1 VQKAEINLQV
11 FKQMIKLY
19 PPSVQEGF
27 DFLGLCSAVTVSL
40 DEAERP
46 AEVCRVVHRHLSNC
60 MGELACELFRPSAD
74 ADILL
79 PSSRRQRNPAAQHTA
94 RVPAYLD
101 CTDPQITALYASARP
116 AIFERGLASFNE
128 LDKLLGDT
136 ANHSHLLIPLTGPD
150 GLRSIFY
157 CGHQLSGFFKAHL
170 ADGFAALGA
179 IIGSHLKRIDTLH
192 QNRKKIGSLQ
202 RAELVQKA
210 LYEISEAVHGSENMD
225 QLCETLHRIVG
236 RLISAR
242 NFFIALTEKA
252 KDNTIITFP
261 YYVDTFDSD
270 FQGLQITLRPGEKR
284 NITGFLI
291 ESRSPLL
298 TAGTEDF
305 DEICETNDITFF
317 GAKPSSWLGVP
328 FYSDHI
334 AGAVVVQSY
343 DDFTYTDQDKDLLRY
358 VADSVGDVLARKR
371 RIDQLREARDKAE
384 SEKQKKS
391 AFLANMSHEIRTP
404 MNGIIGITNLLIGS
418 DLDGQQRSYLDMI
431 RTSSNR
437 LLNLVNDI
445 LDFSKIEAGKMRAKR
460 STFRLRDTL
469 AEPMSLLRVQT
480 AQKKIGLKSVVENN
494 VPELL
499 IGDPDNLCQIILNLM
514 SNALKFTEDGE
525 IRLRVQKDLDAQADG
540 SERVSLLFCVSDT
553 GVGIP
558 SEEQKKIFRA
568 YEQLDTV
575 GNDLYKG
582 SGLGLVITT
591 QLVESMNGRIWLES
605 KPGEGSRFYV
615 SIPFELPTPVTQNFS
630 GRSSAGGATPARNRK
645 VRILLAEDDNISQTI
660 AVAMLEQNG
669 WQVTAVNNGS
679 EVLEELADEAYDLVL
694 MDIQMPN
701 LDGFE
706 TTKRIRRHAEE
717 RIARIPII
725 AMTAHAL
732 REDRERCLAA
742 GMNGY
747 LSKPIETRVFMEVI
761 DKILSDARPI

>member
-1 VQKAEINLQV
+1 
-11 FKQMIKLY
+11 MIKLY
-19 PPSVQEGF
+19 PPSAQEGL
-27 DFLGLCSAVTVSL
+27 DFLELCSAVSVSL

-46 AEVCRVVHRHLSNC
+46 TEVCRVLYQHLSNC
-60 MGELACELFRPSAD
+60 MGELACELFRAAAED
-74 ADILL
+74 DILL
-79 PSSRRQRNPAAQHTA
+79 PSSRHQQNPAALHTA

-101 CTDPQITALYASARP
+101 RTDPRITALSSSARP

-128 LDKLLGDT
+128 LDKLLSDT
-136 ANHSHLLIPLTGPD
+136 ANHSHLLIPLAGHD
-150 GLRSIFY
+150 GLLGIFY
-157 CGHQLSGFFKAHL
+157 CGHQMSGFFKAHFL
-170 ADGFAALGA
+170 DGFAALGT
-179 IIGSHLKRIDTLH
+179 IIGSHLKRIETLH
-192 QNRKKIGSLQ
+192 ENRKRIGSLQ

-210 LYEISEAVHGSENMD
+210 LYEISEAVHAAENMD
-225 QLCETLHRIVG
+225 QLYETLHRIVG

-242 NFFIALTEKA
+242 NFFIALTEKS

-328 FYSDHI
+328 FYNDHI
-334 AGAVVVQSY
+334 SGAVVVQSY
-343 DDFTYTDQDKDLLRY
+343 DDFIYTDKDKDLLRY
-358 VADSVGDVLARKR
+358 VANSVGDVLARKR

-384 SEKQKKS
+384 NEKQKKS

-418 DLDGQQRSYLDMI
+418 DLDDQQRSYLDMI

-445 LDFSKIEAGKMRAKR
+445 LDFSKIEAGKMRIRR

-480 AQKKIGLKSVVENN
+480 AQKKITLKSIVDSN

-499 IGDPDNLCQIILNLM
+499 IGDPNNLCQIIINLM
-514 SNALKFTEDGE
+514 GNALKFTEDGE
-525 IRLRVQKDLDAQADG
+525 IRLRVKKDLQAQTEG
-540 SERVSLLFCVSDT
+540 NERITLLFCVSDT

-558 SEEQKKIFRA
+558 SDQQKKIFHA

-575 GNDLYKG
+575 GNDSYKG

-591 QLVESMNGRIWLES
+591 QLVESMGGRIWLES
-605 KPGEGSRFYV
+605 EPGEGSRFYV
-615 SIPFELPTPVTQNFS
+615 SLPFEIPIPVTQNFS
-630 GRSSAGGATPARNRK
+630 GRSASAGGATKTRSRK

-669 WQVTAVNNGS
+669 WQVTAVNNGN
-679 EVLEELADEAYDLVL
+679 EVLAELDDEEYDLVL

-706 TTKRIRRHAEE
+706 TTKQIRRHTEE

-725 AMTAHAL
+725 AMTAHAM

-742 GMNGY
+742 GMNSY
-747 LSKPIETRVFMEVI
+747 LSKPIETRVFMDVI
-761 DKILSDARPI
+761 DKILRDSRPI